1 MVPPLT
7 PHPPRQHIAAGT
19 DIELAALAANR
30 SYFHLKMEGSIDN
43 PDQRIAEDIASFTGN
58 TVSVVIILVGKLL
71 NLAAFSRV
79 LW

>member
-1 MVPPLT
+1 
-7 PHPPRQHIAAGT
+7 
-19 DIELAALAANR
+19 
-30 SYFHLKMEGSIDN
+30 MEGSIDN

-58 TVSVVIILVGKLL
+58 TVSIVIILVGKLL